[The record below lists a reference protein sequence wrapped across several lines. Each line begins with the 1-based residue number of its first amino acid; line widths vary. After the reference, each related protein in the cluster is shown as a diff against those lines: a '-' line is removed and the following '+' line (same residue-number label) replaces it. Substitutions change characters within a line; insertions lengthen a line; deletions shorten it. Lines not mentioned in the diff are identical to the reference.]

1 MTIAQYKK
9 ELEEFNKDN
18 DNILSPQQESY
29 IKNIIVRS
37 YVSGSK
43 DGFLDTVLPLEILSR
58 DVNRD
63 KNIQQLNDQEYSKF
77 YDWLENENIL
87 VKYRENYYQEVENYI
102 FDIVNSD
109 DVVIEELEERFVRLI
124 VDDYFDQQ

>member
-29 IKNIIVRS
+29 IKNIIARS
-37 YVSGSK
+37 YVNGSK

-58 DVNRD
+58 DVNKD

-102 FDIVNSD
+102 FNIVNSD

-124 VDDYFDQQ
+124 VDDYFNQ

>member
-1 MTIAQYKK
+1 MTIAQYKR

-18 DNILSPQQESY
+18 ILSPQQEEY

-87 VKYRENYYQEVENYI
+87 VKYRENHYQEVENYI
-102 FDIVNSD
+102 FNIVNSD
-109 DVVIEELEERFVRLI
+109 DVVIEELEERIVRLI
-124 VDDYFDQQ
+124 VDDYFNQ

>member
-58 DVNRD
+58 DVNKD

-87 VKYRENYYQEVENYI
+87 VKYRENHYQEVENYI
-102 FDIVNSD
+102 FNIVNSD
-109 DVVIEELEERFVRLI
+109 DVVIEELEERIVRLI
-124 VDDYFDQQ
+124 VDDYFNQ

>member
-1 MTIAQYKK
+1 MTIAQYKR

-29 IKNIIVRS
+29 IKNIIARS
-37 YVSGSK
+37 YVNGSK

-87 VKYRENYYQEVENYI
+87 VKYRENHYQEVENYI
-102 FDIVNSD
+102 FNIVNSD
-109 DVVIEELEERFVRLI
+109 DVVIEELEERIVRLI
-124 VDDYFDQQ
+124 VDDYFNQQ

>member
-1 MTIAQYKK
+1 MTIVQYKK

-29 IKNIIVRS
+29 IKNIIARS
-37 YVSGSK
+37 YVNGSK

>member
-109 DVVIEELEERFVRLI
+109 DVVIEELEERIVRLI
-124 VDDYFDQQ
+124 VDDYFNQ

>member
-58 DVNRD
+58 DVNKD

-87 VKYRENYYQEVENYI
+87 VKYRENHYQEVENYI
-102 FDIVNSD
+102 FNIVNSD
-109 DVVIEELEERFVRLI
+109 DVVIEELEERIVRLI
-124 VDDYFDQQ
+124 VDDYFTQQ

>member
-29 IKNIIVRS
+29 IKNIIARS
-37 YVSGSK
+37 YVNGSK

-124 VDDYFDQQ
+124 VDDYFNQ

>member
-29 IKNIIVRS
+29 IKNIIARS

-124 VDDYFDQQ
+124 VDDYFNQ

>member
-29 IKNIIVRS
+29 IKNIIARS
-37 YVSGSK
+37 YVNGSK

>member
-102 FDIVNSD
+102 FNIVNSD
-109 DVVIEELEERFVRLI
+109 DVVIEELEERIVHLI
-124 VDDYFDQQ
+124 VDDYFNQQ

>member
-29 IKNIIVRS
+29 IKNIIARS
-37 YVSGSK
+37 YVNGSK

-58 DVNRD
+58 DVNKD

-124 VDDYFDQQ
+124 VDDYFNQ

>member
-18 DNILSPQQESY
+18 ILSPQQESY
-29 IKNIIVRS
+29 IKNIITQS
-37 YVSGSK
+37 YINNNKNS
-43 DGFLDTVLPLEILSR
+43 FLDTILPLEILSR
-58 DVNRD
+58 DINKN

-87 VKYRENYYQEVENYI
+87 VKYRENHYQEVENYI
-102 FDIVNSD
+102 FNIVNSD
-109 DVVIEELEERFVRLI
+109 DVVIEELEERIVRLI
-124 VDDYFDQQ
+124 VDDYFTQQ

>member
-29 IKNIIVRS
+29 IKNIIARS
-37 YVSGSK
+37 YVNGSK

-58 DVNRD
+58 DVNKD

>member
-29 IKNIIVRS
+29 IKNIIARS
-37 YVSGSK
+37 YVNGSK

-58 DVNRD
+58 DVNKD

-109 DVVIEELEERFVRLI
+109 DVVIEELEERIVRLI

>member
-29 IKNIIVRS
+29 IKNIIARS
-37 YVSGSK
+37 YVNGSK

-109 DVVIEELEERFVRLI
+109 DVVIEELEERIVRLI
-124 VDDYFDQQ
+124 VDDYFNQQ

>member
-29 IKNIIVRS
+29 IKNIIARS
-37 YVSGSK
+37 YVNGSK

-102 FDIVNSD
+102 FNIVNSD

-124 VDDYFDQQ
+124 VDDYFNQ

>member
-29 IKNIIVRS
+29 IKNIIARS
-37 YVSGSK
+37 YVNGSK

-109 DVVIEELEERFVRLI
+109 DVVIEELEERIVRLI

>member
-1 MTIAQYKK
+1 MTIAQYKR
-9 ELEEFNKDN
+9 ELEEFNK

-29 IKNIIVRS
+29 IKNIIARS

-58 DVNRD
+58 DVNKD

>member
-9 ELEEFNKDN
+9 ELEEFNK

-58 DVNRD
+58 DINKN

-77 YDWLENENIL
+77 YEWLENENIL
-87 VKYRENYYQEVENYI
+87 VKYRENHYQEVENYI
-102 FDIVNSD
+102 FNIVNSD
-109 DVVIEELEERFVRLI
+109 DVVIEELEERIVRLI
-124 VDDYFDQQ
+124 VDDYFTQQ

>member
-1 MTIAQYKK
+1 MTITQYKK

-29 IKNIIVRS
+29 IKNIIARS
-37 YVSGSK
+37 YVNGSK

-109 DVVIEELEERFVRLI
+109 DVVIEELEERIVRLI
-124 VDDYFDQQ
+124 VDDYFNQ

>member
-29 IKNIIVRS
+29 IKNIIARS
-37 YVSGSK
+37 YVNGSK

-77 YDWLENENIL
+77 YEWLENENIL

-109 DVVIEELEERFVRLI
+109 DVVIEELEERIVRLI
-124 VDDYFDQQ
+124 VDDYFNQ

>member
-29 IKNIIVRS
+29 IKNIIARS
-37 YVSGSK
+37 YVNGSK
-43 DGFLDTVLPLEILSR
+43 DGFLDTVLSLEILSR
-58 DVNRD
+58 DVNKD
-63 KNIQQLNDQEYSKF
+63 KNIQQLNEQEYSKF

-109 DVVIEELEERFVRLI
+109 DVVIEELEERIVRLI
-124 VDDYFDQQ
+124 VDDYFNQ

>member
-1 MTIAQYKK
+1 MTIAQYKR

-29 IKNIIVRS
+29 IKNIIARS
-37 YVSGSK
+37 YVNGSK

>member
-29 IKNIIVRS
+29 IKNIIARS

-102 FDIVNSD
+102 FNIVNSD

-124 VDDYFDQQ
+124 VDDYFNQ

>member
-29 IKNIIVRS
+29 IKNIIARS
-37 YVSGSK
+37 YVNGSK

-102 FDIVNSD
+102 FNIVNSD

>member
-9 ELEEFNKDN
+9 ELEEFNK

-77 YDWLENENIL
+77 YEWLENENIL
-87 VKYRENYYQEVENYI
+87 VKYRENHYQEVENYI
-102 FDIVNSD
+102 FNIVNSD
-109 DVVIEELEERFVRLI
+109 DVVIEELEERIVRLI
-124 VDDYFDQQ
+124 VDDYFTQQ